1 MALFKVEKEQK
12 LKKINLKSFTNERE
26 LQRLC
31 ENNLEE
37 LFQVRFVATEF
48 STGEVHGGRIDT
60 IGLDYENN
68 PVIIEY
74 KLDKNN
80 TVLNQGLFYMDWLV
94 DHKGDFELAV
104 KNKLGSDTKIEWSNP
119 KLFLVAQE
127 YSKYDKH
134 AVNRIGY
141 DISMFKYLFYEDG
154 SFYVENIV
162 YNDNIKNEN
171 KPVQKQVIA
180 RNETGK
186 YEHRE
191 YSLEDHTNGKSDKVI
206 DLYKELDERIM
217 AINDQIERKYRRVY
231 IGYSTTRNFAEV
243 HLQSNGIQIFVL
255 VEKGCKSDYQDKLVV
270 VPDSYQWVVK
280 SKLTI
285 NSLDEIDYALNII
298 KESYEMTL

>member
-1 MALFKVEKEQK
+1 MALFKLEKEN
-12 LKKINLKSFTNERE
+12 LKKVNLKRFSSERE

-37 LFQVRFVATEF
+37 LFQVRFIATEF

-74 KLDKNN
+74 KLDKNG

-104 KNKLGSDTKIEWSNP
+104 KNKLGNDVKIRWEDP

-134 AVNRIGY
+134 AINRINY
-141 DISMFKYLFYEDG
+141 DISLFKYLAYEDG
-154 SFYVENIV
+154 SFYIENII
-162 YNDNIKNEN
+162 YNDNNNQTEKSKVDIKSE
-171 KPVQKQVIA
+171 KI
-180 RNETGK
+180 R
-186 YEHRE
+186 YERKE
-191 YSLEDHTNGKSDKVI
+191 YNLERHINNKSDKIV
-206 DLYKELDERIM
+206 DLYKELDEKIM
-217 AINDQIERKYRRVY
+217 AINDQIEKKYTQTY
-231 IGYSTTRNFAEV
+231 IGYKTTRNFAEI
-243 HLQSNGIQIFVL
+243 HIQANSIQIYVL
-255 VEKGCKSDYQDKLVV
+255 VEKGSKKDFNNKLIT
-270 VPDSYQWVVK
+270 VPESYQWSVN
-280 SKLTI
+280 SRFNI
-285 NSLDEIDYALNII
+285 NSIDELDYAMEII